1 MEQNRVHLTRT
12 TAVYVAVATCGSS
25 DVMYAQLRRNWR
37 NPQLP
42 TRRACVCLAW
52 VAKTMWFGATHTTTR
67 AETLAGQ
74 PVCQD
79 TLKEVSNKA
88 RDHALPAQQHSKQ
101 PHSTQP
107 YSKQPHPKQPH
118 SAQRISALAQLR
130 YHIHIQERGWVLKPK
145 PMQRCRRDAV
155 CKQLEETR
163 TLEQLCV
170 QRPPKTHPL
179 ISGAINAHTLTEL
192 SFRSPLRLRAQVSRE
207 RPDRD
212 ITSHLSVY
220 RKATA
225 FA

>member
-1 MEQNRVHLTRT
+1 
-12 TAVYVAVATCGSS
+12 
-25 DVMYAQLRRNWR
+25 MYAQLRRNWC

-42 TRRACVCLAW
+42 TRRVCVCLAW
-52 VAKTMWFGATHTTTR
+52 AAKTMWFGATHTTTR
-67 AETLAGQ
+67 AGTRASTRAGIVAGTRAGIVAGQ

-88 RDHALPAQQHSKQ
+88 RDHALPAQQYLVQKHSKQ
-101 PHSTQP
+101 PYLSQ
-107 YSKQPHPKQPH
+107 QH

-130 YHIHIQERGWVLKPK
+130 YHIHVQERGWVLKPK

-212 ITSHLSVY
+212 IKSHLSVY
-220 RKATA
+220 RMTTP